1 MFISGLCLLS
11 DMSKESKLPIT
22 DRCRSHCPDG
32 MVNSCSSITSNDT
45 VTGIVEGG
53 DMSSSPLMTRSLDP
67 ALLYTSSSINHDT
80 NNSDQSESSSTQ
92 LVLEDCGAGR
102 KYEYIM
108 LTFYYCCCCCCCCCC
123 DKYSV
128 SDFGL
133 NRFKILILVIWYTE
147 HIVHLR
153 GSSLCAYCQLYL
165 TSTYFLYRK
174 S

>member
-1 MFISGLCLLS
+1 MNCVAFYKVFSMIISSLCLLS

-32 MVNSCSSITSNDT
+32 MVNSCSSVTSNDM

-53 DMSSSPLMTRSLDP
+53 DMSSSLMTRSLDP

-102 KYEYIM
+102 KYGYIM
-108 LTFYYCCCCCCCCCC
+108 PVL
-123 DKYSV
+123 
-128 SDFGL
+128 L
-133 NRFKILILVIWYTE
+133 LL
-147 HIVHLR
+147 L
-153 GSSLCAYCQLYL
+153 LL
-165 TSTYFLYRK
+165 FLFLFLFFL
-174 S
+174 